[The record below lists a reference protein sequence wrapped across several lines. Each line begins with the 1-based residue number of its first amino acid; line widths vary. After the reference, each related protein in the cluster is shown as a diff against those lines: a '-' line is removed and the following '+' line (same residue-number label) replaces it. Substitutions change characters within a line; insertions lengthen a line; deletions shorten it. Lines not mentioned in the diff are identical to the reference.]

1 MKIRAVLIAALL
13 AATPLAVAAA
23 PNEQLLRS
31 IEHRLAFW
39 NVGPVD
45 YLALTTSQAA
55 ALHLKLTNAPPRFS
69 QRAFLF
75 RQELKTILQWD
86 GSERKHSLRV
96 SD

>member
-1 MKIRAVLIAALL
+1 MIRAGLIATLL
-13 AATPLAVAAA
+13 ALASPVSAA

-45 YLALTTSQAA
+45 YNALTTSQAA
-55 ALHLKLTNAPPRFS
+55 ALHMKLTNAPSRFS
-69 QRAFLF
+69 GRSHMF
-75 RQELKTILQWD
+75 RQELLTILSWD
-86 GSERKHSLRV
+86 GSEKNYSLNK